1 MGIQVGIFPMKK
13 SQKILC
19 SVSHT
24 WQGHSECSLL
34 KADTQAVSQ
43 LASSLQSRIHLPRVL
58 LVLFKQASKLSSFES
73 SLNTN
78 FLHLLMFLTY
88 ITEANWVVASLAVIN
103 AISMTWTSWINEINS
118 KFDLYTST
126 VDLQKCTYS
135 HRKYPKRD
143 YIPQDNQWSYRSIHI
158 VDIRRR
164 ILTCIPNSSHNHW
177 KGS

>member
-78 FLHLLMFLTY
+78 WLQLLMFPTY
-88 ITEANWVVASLAVIN
+88 IAEANWVVASLAAIN
-103 AISMTWTSWINEINS
+103 AISMTWTSWINQIN
-118 KFDLYTST
+118 
-126 VDLQKCTYS
+126 
-135 HRKYPKRD
+135 
-143 YIPQDNQWSYRSIHI
+143 
-158 VDIRRR
+158 R
-164 ILTCIPNSSHNHW
+164 ILFNSASSKMYLQSPQVPQARLHSTRQSVELQADTHCRYSSSHFDMHT
-177 KGS
+177 KLKS